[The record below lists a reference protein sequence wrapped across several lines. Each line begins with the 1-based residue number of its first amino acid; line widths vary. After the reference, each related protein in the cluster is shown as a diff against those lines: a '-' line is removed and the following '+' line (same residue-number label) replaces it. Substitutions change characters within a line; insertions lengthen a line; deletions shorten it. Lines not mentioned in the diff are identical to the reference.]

1 MVPVGA
7 MGALVVV
14 VDVKKC
20 FCTSIV
26 VGDGSGRQEDA
37 GDCSDG
43 CRGSCSPWTHEG
55 DDPLCKA
62 SLGCGSFACVRSG
75 G

>member
-1 MVPVGA
+1 M
-7 MGALVVV
+7 LV

-43 CRGSCSPWTHEG
+43 CRGSCGPWTHEG